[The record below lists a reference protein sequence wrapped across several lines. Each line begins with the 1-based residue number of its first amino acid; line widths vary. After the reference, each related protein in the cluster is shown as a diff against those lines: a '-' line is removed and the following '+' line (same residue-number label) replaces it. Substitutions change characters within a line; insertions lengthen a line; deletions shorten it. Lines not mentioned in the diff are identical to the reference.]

1 MCIRDRVGISDG
13 SFVEIQATGEE
24 ATYSREQF
32 DALMDSAEG
41 GLRELFEI
49 QKAILGDLE

>member
-1 MCIRDRVGISDG
+1 MNVVGISDG

-32 DALMDSAEG
+32 NALMDSAEG
-41 GLRELFEI
+41 GLGDLFEI
-49 QKAILGDLE
+49 QKAILADLE

>member
-1 MCIRDRVGISDG
+1 MNVVGISDG

-32 DALMDSAEG
+32 NALMDSAEA
-41 GLRELFEI
+41 GLCDLFAI
-49 QKAILGDLE
+49 QKAILANLK